1 MLEAWNYFRF
11 CPRCGNEYGS
21 AALGPSI
28 VLRCARCEYEFFQHS
43 SPAATAV
50 IPSADRHGEILL
62 LTRDTAPGRG
72 LLALPGGFLHYAER
86 PVDAMRREV
95 LEETSIDVEPDIL
108 LESYLVDYQY
118 KGARVS
124 VVELVFLTKPIGRDV
139 RSIRSSEA
147 SGLDYYDS
155 AEILRS
161 PSRLAFPEQQQS
173 LQRYRQYLNLA

>member
-1 MLEAWNYFRF
+1 VLHAWTYFRF
-11 CPRCGNEYGS
+11 CPRCGEEYGT
-21 AALGPSI
+21 AAPEASI

-50 IPSADRHGEILL
+50 VPSADRPAEVLL

-72 LLALPGGFLHYAER
+72 LLALPGGFLQYDER

-95 LEETSIDVEPDIL
+95 REETLIDVEPDVL
-108 LESYLVDYQY
+108 LDSYLVDYEY

-124 VVELVFLTKPIGRDV
+124 VVELVFLTRPIDRDV

-147 SGLDYYDS
+147 SGLAYYDS

-173 LQRYRQYLNLA
+173 LRSYRKYLNLA